1 MTAPTGR
8 PSDMRNLFPAAPPRP
23 RLDCI
28 CVRGVERERARRKT
42 ERGELRSRWQELRAS
57 IGRQKTGSCRR
68 SLAAFAAI
76 SMACCRERI
85 ETDRN
90 SRKQTRDRESRPG
103 RSKQQQQHRARRR
116 RRPAAARGN
125 FVEVASPR
133 SCCNALFQ
141 HGFRPDRFESCQT
154 RALEGTPARGEA
166 KTAGELGNRREQEE
180 LDRKSSS
187 TPSSSSP
194 RRAAS
199 QCAHGPALRAR
210 ACALFKRACLSS
222 GSTSMPTYRHG
233 CFCFLFFLELPR
245 ESEEESFDREGQSSE
260 ERKKKLAKSL
270 FLSFLSRQEQLA

>member
-28 CVRGVERERARRKT
+28 CVRGVERERERRKT

-103 RSKQQQQHRARRR
+103 RSKQQQQQHRARRR

-154 RALEGTPARGEA
+154 RALVGTPARGEA
-166 KTAGELGNRREQEE
+166 KTAGE
-180 LDRKSSS
+180 RKSQKEKKKQRYHIIKRKTQKTKSIKIYGHDVS
-187 TPSSSSP
+187 NSRNVCLPKKKNIFHKKNTP
-194 RRAAS
+194 RR
-199 QCAHGPALRAR
+199 
-210 ACALFKRACLSS
+210 LSCS
-222 GSTSMPTYRHG
+222 RLTTS
-233 CFCFLFFLELPR
+233 
-245 ESEEESFDREGQSSE
+245 
-260 ERKKKLAKSL
+260 
-270 FLSFLSRQEQLA
+270 